1 MQDRKS
7 LFYAACI
14 AIVIF
19 WGTAYTLIGYIVDTI
34 SPAWLVAVRTS
45 IAAFVLIAYA
55 LWRGHRFP
63 PLRDSRWR
71 WYSLMGVIG
80 MALPFY
86 FTAQGQKVIDSGLTS
101 ILAGVMPLFTIVLA
115 HFFIKDERLTWRKTI
130 GFLIGFAGLI
140 FLFVPIP
147 FELELVGEW
156 RAQGLILLTAFCY
169 AVLTI
174 IAKRAPDTPASLG
187 AAMMLIAAASTSLLF
202 ALSTGLPRTMPP
214 NSALIA
220 LFVLA
225 VGATGI
231 AQILYLRLVQI
242 SGPSLIARLVYLVPV
257 CSIIAGIVFLGE
269 AFSWRTVI
277 AMVIITAGMYIAR
290 AREKPQI

>member
-1 MQDRKS
+1 MQDRKP

-14 AIVIF
+14 AIVVI

-34 SPAWLVAVRTS
+34 SPAWLVAVRTF
-45 IAAFVLIAYA
+45 IAAFVLVAYA
-55 LWRGHRFP
+55 LWRGHKFP
-63 PLRDSRWR
+63 PLSDPRWR
-71 WYSLMGVIG
+71 WYSLMGLIG

-86 FTAQGQKVIDSGLTS
+86 FTASGQKVIESGLTS

-115 HFFIKDERLTWRKTI
+115 HFFIKDERLTWRKSF

-187 AAMMLIAAASTSLLF
+187 AAIMLIAAATASLLF
-202 ALSTGLPRTMPP
+202 ALSTGLPESIPP

-220 LFVLA
+220 LVVLA
-225 VGATGI
+225 VGATGV

-257 CSIIAGIVFLGE
+257 CSIIAGILFLGE
-269 AFSWRTVI
+269 AFSGRTVL
-277 AMVIITAGMYIAR
+277 AMVIVTVGMYVAR
-290 AREKPQI
+290 SDSKI

>member
-1 MQDRKS
+1 MQQSKP
-7 LFYAACI
+7 LYIAACA
-14 AIVIF
+14 AIIII

-34 SPAWLVAVRTS
+34 SPAWLVAVRTV
-45 IAAFVLIAYA
+45 IAAFVLVAYT
-55 LWRGHRFP
+55 LWRGHKFP
-63 PLRDSRWR
+63 PLSDPRWK
-71 WYSLMGVIG
+71 WYTLMGFIG

-86 FTAQGQKVIDSGLTS
+86 FTASGQKVIDSGLTS
-101 ILAGVMPLFTIVLA
+101 ILAGIMPLFTIVLA
-115 HFFIKDERLTWRKTI
+115 HFFIDGERLNWRKSL

-140 FLFVPIP
+140 YLFVPIP
-147 FELELVGEW
+147 FELTLIQEW

-187 AAMMLIAAASTSLLF
+187 AAMMLIAAASASLLF
-202 ALSTGLPRTMPP
+202 ALGTGLPETIPP

-220 LFVLA
+220 LVVLA

-257 CSIIAGIVFLGE
+257 CSIIAGILFLGE
-269 AFSWRTVI
+269 EFSWRTVI
-277 AMVIITAGMYIAR
+277 AMVIISIGMVIAKS
-290 AREKPQI
+290 RENA

>member
-1 MQDRKS
+1 MQDRKP

-14 AIVIF
+14 AIVVI
-19 WGTAYTLIGYIVDTI
+19 WGTAYTLIGYIVDTV
-34 SPAWLVAVRTS
+34 SPAWLVAVRTV
-45 IAAFVLIAYA
+45 IAAFVLVTYA

-63 PLRDSRWR
+63 PLSDPRWR
-71 WYSLMGVIG
+71 WYSLMGLIG

-86 FTAQGQKVIDSGLTS
+86 FTASGQKVIESGLTA

-115 HFFIKDERLTWRKTI
+115 HFFIKDERLTWRKSF

-147 FELELVGEW
+147 FKLQLISEW
-156 RAQGLILLTAFCY
+156 RAQGLILLTALCY

-174 IAKRAPDTPASLG
+174 IAKRAPHTPASLG
-187 AAMMLIAAASTSLLF
+187 AAMMLIAAATASLLF
-202 ALSTGLPRTMPP
+202 ALSTGLPKSIPP

-220 LFVLA
+220 LVVLA
-225 VGATGI
+225 VGATGF

-257 CSIIAGIVFLGE
+257 CSIIAGILFLGE
-269 AFSWRTVI
+269 AFSWRTVF
-277 AMVIITAGMYIAR
+277 AMVIVTAGMYIAR
-290 AREKPQI
+290 GGEQK